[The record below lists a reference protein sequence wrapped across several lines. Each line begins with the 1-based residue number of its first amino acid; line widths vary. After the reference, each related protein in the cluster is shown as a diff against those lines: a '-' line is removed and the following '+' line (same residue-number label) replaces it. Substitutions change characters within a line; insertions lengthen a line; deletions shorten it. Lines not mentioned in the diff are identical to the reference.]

1 MVANRDAAA
10 FAGGAIVAAVVPAV
24 VAMATVVAVPAVVP
38 TVVAMTTGV
47 DVDGKTVV
55 EAGAQRQNAD
65 RGNAHDDELFH
76 CLTDGLRLIR
86 IMFGTDNYLSHLTKK
101 VKKKNN

>member
-1 MVANRDAAA
+1 MVANRDSATL
-10 FAGGAIVAAVVPAV
+10 AGSAIVAAVMPAV
-24 VAMATVVAVPAVVP
+24 VAMATVVAVPAVVSA
-38 TVVAMTTGV
+38 VVAMTTGV

-101 VKKKNN
+101 VKQKNN

>member
-1 MVANRDAAA
+1 MVANRDAATL
-10 FAGGAIVAAVVPAV
+10 AGGAIVAAVVPAV
-24 VAMATVVAVPAVVP
+24 VAMATVVAVPAVVA
-38 TVVAMTTGV
+38 VTTGV